1 MSEPVYKRVLLK
13 ISGEALAGGTGFGLD
28 AGTLSYLAKEVAALH
43 SLGVQ
48 VAIVVGGGNFLR
60 GETLSSTA
68 SVERSVADQM
78 GMMGTVINGLAIQSA
93 VENAGVACRV
103 QSAISINAVCE
114 PFIKRRAIRH
124 LEKGRVVVFVAGTG
138 NPYFTTDSAAAL
150 RALEIDANCLLKATK
165 VDGVYDKD
173 PNKHNDAVKYEKVSF
188 GEALSKRLRIMD
200 QAAFALCQENGLPVI
215 VMDMNDN
222 GVMTRAVMGEPVG
235 TLVYAGEA

>member
-60 GETLSSTA
+60 GEALSSSA

-173 PNKHNDAVKYEKVSF
+173 PNKHDDAVKYEKVSF

-200 QAAFALCQENGLPVI
+200 QAAFALCQENSLPVI
-215 VMDMNDN
+215 VMDMNDH

>member
-28 AGTLSYLAKEVAALH
+28 AGTLSYIAKEVAALH
-43 SLGVQ
+43 ILGVQ

-173 PNKHNDAVKYEKVSF
+173 PNKHDDAVKYDKVSF
-188 GEALSKRLRIMD
+188 NEALSKRLRIMD

-215 VMDMNDN
+215 VMDMNDH

>member
-215 VMDMNDN
+215 VMDMNDH

>member
-13 ISGEALAGGTGFGLD
+13 VSGEALAGGTGFGLD
-28 AGTLSYLAKEVAALH
+28 AGTLSYIAKEVAALH
-43 SLGVQ
+43 ILGVQ

-173 PNKHNDAVKYEKVSF
+173 PNKHDDAVKYDKVSF
-188 GEALSKRLRIMD
+188 NEALSKRLRIMD

-215 VMDMNDN
+215 VMDMNDQ